1 MRTGRGMGTEHT
13 GVAADGAV
21 AGEGSSARY
30 GPLVAAIATGDPR
43 AESEFVASFGPGVRA
58 LVRRHAR
65 PREPAIDDLSQEV
78 LRQVLEALRRGDLRD
93 AAALPT
99 YVRSTVVNA
108 VRAEYR
114 RRERRDHD
122 SAPDVLDH
130 IPAADDPAA
139 ATQRVQ
145 LARAVRELLAELPVE
160 RDRQLLRRFYLDED
174 DANTV
179 CADLGIE
186 ASHFRRVAH
195 RARERLR
202 ELLLRA
208 GLGEAS

>member
-1 MRTGRGMGTEHT
+1 MGAEQTGDATDAV
-13 GVAADGAV
+13 VASDDPA
-21 AGEGSSARY
+21 SAHAL
-30 GPLVAAIATGDPR
+30 LVAAIARGDPR
-43 AESEFVASFGPGVRA
+43 AESTFVARFGPGVRA

-65 PREPAIDDLSQEV
+65 PGEAAIDDLCQDV
-78 LRQVLEALRRGDLRD
+78 LRHVLEALRRGDLRE
-93 AAALPT
+93 AAALPM
-99 YVRSTVVNA
+99 YVRSAVVNT

-122 SAPDVLDH
+122 SDATVLDGL
-130 IPAADDPAA
+130 PAADDPAA
-139 ATQRVQ
+139 AVQRMQ
-145 LARAVRELLAELPVE
+145 LAHAVRELLAELPVE
-160 RDRQLLRRFYLDED
+160 RDRQLLRRFYLDEH
-174 DANTV
+174 DADAV
-179 CADLGIE
+179 CAELGID